1 MRALLAAALAVLAG
15 GCATSTVT
23 LLADRDGA
31 TGAVAALDPETGDE
45 IGALTAANTRAHVG
59 GRTFRIEPVSP
70 ARYEGLLA
78 YVPTAPRAYVMYFF
92 EGTTD
97 LTPESAPILEALR
110 AVVTEGS
117 EVQITGHTD
126 AVGSFQDND
135 ALSYQRAVEIRAALV
150 KQGLPVAN
158 AKVTGR
164 GERELR
170 VDTADGVREPA
181 NRRVEVILR

>member
-1 MRALLAAALAVLAG
+1 
-15 GCATSTVT
+15 
-23 LLADRDGA
+23 
-31 TGAVAALDPETGDE
+31 
-45 IGALTAANTRAHVG
+45 
-59 GRTFRIEPVSP
+59 
-70 ARYEGLLA
+70 
-78 YVPTAPRAYVMYFF
+78 MYFF

-110 AVVTEGS
+110 AVVTESS

-135 ALSYQRAVEIRAALV
+135 SLSHERAVEIRAALV
-150 KQGLPVAN
+150 KKGLPVAN

-170 VDTADGVREPA
+170 VKTADGVREPA